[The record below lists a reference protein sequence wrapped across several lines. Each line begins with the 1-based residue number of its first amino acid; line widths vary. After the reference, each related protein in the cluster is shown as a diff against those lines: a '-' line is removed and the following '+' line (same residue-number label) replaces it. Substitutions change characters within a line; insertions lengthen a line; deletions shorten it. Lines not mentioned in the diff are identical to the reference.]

1 MAKPVIIA
9 TDKPV
14 LVDQRIK
21 ITAINLAQFQYY
33 TFRVEIKSQKPEVFE
48 SYGQYIA
55 DSFGEID
62 LTRDASFGG
71 TYKGVDGMGLFWSMV
86 PAPYERKGSR
96 FTAWDVATPL
106 KFNVQLY
113 SGHITSLENIL
124 EEPLATKAILR
135 TYLSENVERIE
146 VAVGRLR
153 GTLFVPKG
161 NKRLPGVLDMF
172 GGHGGLLEYRAAL
185 LASHGFVTFA
195 LAFYAYKDLPSSFI
209 GLDLDYFIE
218 AVEWF
223 SRHQRVCQNGIGY
236 IGVSYGA
243 QVALQVSSECNLVS
257 AVVAISA
264 PHAIYT
270 RIKYKGRM
278 IGLARELNED
288 EVDISEDGVVTTRG
302 TWGNLTNEFK
312 DIEIPIENIK
322 GKILLVS
329 GDDDQSIDTKLI
341 GRIMQERLLRCG
353 RPPLKHLHYPKTG
366 HLIELPY
373 MPMCSVSFHKIY
385 SILFGWGG
393 SIIEHS
399 AAQEHSWRAVVQF
412 LKENVKE
419 QAASL

>member
-21 ITAINLAQFQYY
+21 ITAINLTQFQYY
-33 TFRVEIKSQKPEVFE
+33 TLRVEIKSQKPEVFE

-113 SGHITSLENIL
+113 SGHITSLENIQ

-161 NKRLPGVLDMF
+161 NKRLPGRHFKTFSNFLCAKHM
-172 GGHGGLLEYRAAL
+172 AL
-185 LASHGFVTFA
+185 
-195 LAFYAYKDLPSSFI
+195 
-209 GLDLDYFIE
+209 
-218 AVEWF
+218 
-223 SRHQRVCQNGIGY
+223 
-236 IGVSYGA
+236 
-243 QVALQVSSECNLVS
+243 
-257 AVVAISA
+257 
-264 PHAIYT
+264 
-270 RIKYKGRM
+270 
-278 IGLARELNED
+278 
-288 EVDISEDGVVTTRG
+288 
-302 TWGNLTNEFK
+302 
-312 DIEIPIENIK
+312 
-322 GKILLVS
+322 
-329 GDDDQSIDTKLI
+329 
-341 GRIMQERLLRCG
+341 
-353 RPPLKHLHYPKTG
+353 
-366 HLIELPY
+366 
-373 MPMCSVSFHKIY
+373 
-385 SILFGWGG
+385 
-393 SIIEHS
+393 
-399 AAQEHSWRAVVQF
+399 
-412 LKENVKE
+412 
-419 QAASL
+419 